1 MKYISL
7 FTGIGGLESKNTD
20 PEIICEQDRHCK
32 DFLNSKYKKSRYID
46 DVKEL
51 SKRSTKI
58 SKVDIV
64 TGGWPC
70 QDLSVAGDK
79 KGFKGVKSVLFYDL
93 LEVAKKSKCETVI
106 AENVPNLLN
115 IEGGEVFSTVLKEFS
130 NNGYKYISWRI
141 INSRSF
147 NLPHQRRRLFIVAS
161 KSEQTAKNLFHP
173 IKIKIKDPKNN
184 LKVNSFYH
192 TAGTHSLCYCEN
204 FTPTLKVSGGGLAI
218 HYLDQIRRITASEA
232 LKLQGFNPKEF
243 KKFSDTQIF
252 TMAGNAVS
260 KPVGNFIFES
270 IKKNIKDL
278 STRPIASG
286 DLFGNSI
293 NLIPSSVKNGF
304 YRDGSIFEVDIDKE
318 NLCANLA
325 DFIDANNNNFLS
337 KQAILGILR
346 RSSKAKKP
354 INKSL
359 LCLMLD
365 TIDVKDL
372 QKEVKQE
379 QVDYLINISNKEVRG
394 FEVSQIEEDFLF

>member
-147 NLPHQRRRLFIVAS
+147 NLPHQRRRLF
-161 KSEQTAKNLFHP
+161 
-173 IKIKIKDPKNN
+173 
-184 LKVNSFYH
+184 
-192 TAGTHSLCYCEN
+192 
-204 FTPTLKVSGGGLAI
+204 
-218 HYLDQIRRITASEA
+218 
-232 LKLQGFNPKEF
+232 
-243 KKFSDTQIF
+243 
-252 TMAGNAVS
+252 
-260 KPVGNFIFES
+260 
-270 IKKNIKDL
+270 
-278 STRPIASG
+278 
-286 DLFGNSI
+286 
-293 NLIPSSVKNGF
+293 
-304 YRDGSIFEVDIDKE
+304 
-318 NLCANLA
+318 
-325 DFIDANNNNFLS
+325 
-337 KQAILGILR
+337 
-346 RSSKAKKP
+346 
-354 INKSL
+354 
-359 LCLMLD
+359 
-365 TIDVKDL
+365 
-372 QKEVKQE
+372 
-379 QVDYLINISNKEVRG
+379 
-394 FEVSQIEEDFLF
+394 